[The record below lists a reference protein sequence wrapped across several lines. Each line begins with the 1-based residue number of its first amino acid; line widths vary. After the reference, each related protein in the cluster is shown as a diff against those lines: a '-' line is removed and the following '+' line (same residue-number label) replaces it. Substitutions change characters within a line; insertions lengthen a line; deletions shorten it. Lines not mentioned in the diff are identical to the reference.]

1 MQGRK
6 ESSQGFLETTVM
18 IMIQDLSSSLVKLE
32 LSSYAFKALFL
43 NEYIKQ
49 IKTLEM
55 RCHIEENNDKH
66 IFYNDTC
73 S

>member
-1 MQGRK
+1 MQGSK

-32 LSSYAFKALFL
+32 LSSYAFEALFL

-49 IKTLEM
+49 I
-55 RCHIEENNDKH
+55 N
-66 IFYNDTC
+66 
-73 S
+73 